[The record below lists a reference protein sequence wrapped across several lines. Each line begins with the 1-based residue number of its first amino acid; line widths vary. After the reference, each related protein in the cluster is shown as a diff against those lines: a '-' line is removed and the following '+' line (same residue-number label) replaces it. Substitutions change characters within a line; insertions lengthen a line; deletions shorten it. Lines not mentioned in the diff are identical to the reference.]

1 VNHRPKTVLTT
12 LGAVVVR
19 RAYYHCPECR
29 SGQIPYDR
37 ESGLGSGQ
45 LSNRLASAVSL
56 LAAQTSFDEAGRM
69 LHELLG
75 VVVDDNTIAQT
86 AERVGAG
93 ILTRNDAAVEEAL
106 ERREPPAAEVQPQ
119 RLYVSTDGTTAPTL
133 EGWREVKCGAVYWE
147 DPVEGHQSR
156 YAGRM
161 ENCEAFGR
169 RLWHLACECGLR
181 QAAEVV
187 VIGDGAPWIWNQ
199 ARLRFSR
206 AKQILDWY
214 HASEHVWSCAN
225 GLYGEGTK
233 AAAKWANSML
243 TVLYEH
249 GGRALLKRLRRS
261 CHSRAEPPEALLELI
276 GYVAANV
283 ERMDYPSYR
292 AAGLSISSGPV
303 ESACKR
309 LVGGRLKGPGM
320 RWSVAGADA
329 ILALRITWLN
339 GQWQRLWESKP
350 LAA

>member
-1 VNHRPKTVLTT
+1 LTT
-12 LGAVVVR
+12 LGPVVVR
-19 RAYYHCPECR
+19 RAYYHCAGCR

-37 ESGLGSGQ
+37 QSGLGSGQ
-45 LSNRLASAVSL
+45 LSNRLASAASL
-56 LAAQTSFDEAGRM
+56 LAAQTSFAEAGRM
-69 LHELLG
+69 LQELLG

-86 AERVGAG
+86 AERAGAAVLAG
-93 ILTRNDAAVEEAL
+93 NDAAVEQAL
-106 ERREPPAAEVQPQ
+106 ERRQPPPAANRPQ
-119 RLYVSTDGTTAPTL
+119 RLYISTDGTTAPTL

-147 DPVEGHQSR
+147 DPAEGHQSR
-156 YAGRM
+156 YAGRI

-169 RLWHLACECGLR
+169 RLWYLACEWGLR

-206 AKQILDWY
+206 ARQILDWY

-225 GLYGEGTK
+225 DLYGEGTK
-233 AAAKWANSML
+233 AAATWANRIL

-261 CHSRAEPPEALLELI
+261 CRSRPEPPEALMELI
-276 GYVAANV
+276 GYVGPNV

-292 AAGLSISSGPV
+292 AAGLSIGSGPV

-309 LVGGRLKGPGM
+309 LVGGRLKGAGM
-320 RWSVAGADA
+320 RWSVAGADS

-339 GQWQRLWESKP
+339 GQWQSLWESKP